1 MLTIDLVS
9 RYKGESFDLFGDI
22 IFKIFQMLEVMNTQR
37 VNIQSPDNRPFHRE
51 IES

>member
-9 RYKGESFDLFGDI
+9 RYKGEPSDLFGDI
-22 IFKIFQMLEVMNTQR
+22 VFGRFEMLEVTKTRR
-37 VNIQSPDNRPFHRE
+37 VKTRSPDNRPFHRE